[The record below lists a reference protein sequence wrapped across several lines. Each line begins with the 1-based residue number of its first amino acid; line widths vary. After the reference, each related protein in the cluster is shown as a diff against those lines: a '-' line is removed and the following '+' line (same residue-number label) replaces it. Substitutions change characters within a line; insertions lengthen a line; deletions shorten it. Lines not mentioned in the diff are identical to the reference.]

1 MFRDA
6 YAIVICKKK
15 VSKWVRI
22 AQEGLRV
29 RFGIRLGFVSFQ
41 AYISHTID

>member
-1 MFRDA
+1 MLKGA
-6 YAIVICKKK
+6 CAIVICKEEA
-15 VSKWVRI
+15 SKWVRI

-29 RFGIRLGFVSFQ
+29 CFGIRLGFVSFQ